1 MSMSRALRPRPVD
14 FDLFYFWRRLL
25 VAVVAIYCLITT
37 LDRMAGYWRLVHGE
51 ERHWGYARK
60 YLVIQLLRVRWHD
73 VGWELTQ
80 IALCLAALVT
90 LIWAHRF
97 VS

>member
-1 MSMSRALRPRPVD
+1 MPSALRSRPVD

-25 VAVVAIYCLITT
+25 VVVVGIYCCITT
-37 LDRMAGYWRLVHGE
+37 ADRMAGYWRLLHGE

-60 YLVIQLLRVRWHD
+60 YLVIQLLRVGLRD

-80 IALCLAALVT
+80 IAFWLAVLAT

>member
-1 MSMSRALRPRPVD
+1 MPRSLARRHPVN

-25 VAVVAIYCLITT
+25 VVVVGIYCLITT
-37 LDRMAGYWRLVHGE
+37 VDRTIGYWRLLHGQ

-60 YLVIQLLRVRWHD
+60 YLLIQLLRVGWRD

-80 IALCLAALVT
+80 IAFASAVLVT